1 MSKLMHGKILFV
13 ITAVLLS
20 AVVSWNLAIA
30 QPKPTAKAKP
40 AAAEGEDAGPGPNK
54 GKGRLPAYYKDIV
67 DAKQKDKIYSIQAE
81 FNAKIDALEDQL
93 KKLTDERDAAVENV
107 LSPEQKEK
115 LKKAREEAA
124 AKKRKKTTDEKTA
137 DENPADPK
145 PATKSAN

>member
-137 DENPADPK
+137 DEKPADPK